1 LTPGVNPTN
10 TGFKEATRPVGFPA
24 TVTFKVTLVVRP
36 RLNTVNVADVEL
48 PAITLVGN
56 RLLAVRVKSA
66 VTVMV

>member
-10 TGFKEATRPVGFPA
+10 TGFKEVTMPVGLAA

-36 RLNTVNVADVEL
+36 RLSTVNVADVEL

-56 RLLAVRVKSA
+56 RLLAVSVKSA

>member
-1 LTPGVNPTN
+1 MTPGVNPTN
-10 TGFKEATRPVGFPA
+10 TGFKEVTMPVGLAA

-36 RLNTVNVADVEL
+36 RLSTVNVADVEL

-56 RLLAVRVKSA
+56 RLLAVSVKSA